1 MAFCAQNDRVAIHE
15 VMEQQTVTIAKA
27 GIHAALNA
35 RCSVIAA
42 ANPIYGQYDKS
53 RRPQENI
60 GLPDSLLSRFDLLF
74 IVLDQLDP
82 ALDRRLSEHVIR
94 SHQYRRPGTVMEP
107 EPLNQQST
115 LNLDD
120 SNDNNTPVDTPV
132 WLRSGNS
139 YTDVSARRGS
149 NDVLTKDFLR
159 KYIHF
164 AKRIQ
169 PVLSEEAID
178 RISSAYATMRA
189 QQSRKN
195 LPITARTLETVIRL
209 STAAAKIRLS
219 QSVEVEDVETA
230 IELLNFVL
238 FHEIGS
244 QESKAQHVDSVN
256 SSSTANA
263 EDDATSTEGEEI
275 ELDESN
281 MGTESTVDQSLLQA
295 AVKVIATQRQID
307 TISIAEFAVL
317 LKENSSARFDHSEL
331 TSVLQNL
338 EQSNHVSF
346 AVFPFSLNLTPFIS
360 RSCLMIS
367 RSS

>member
-1 MAFCAQNDRVAIHE
+1 
-15 VMEQQTVTIAKA
+15 MEQQTVTIAKA

-82 ALDRRLSEHVIR
+82 AVDRKLSEHVIR
-94 SHQYRRPGTVMEP
+94 SHQYRRPGTIMEP
-107 EPLNQQST
+107 EPLNQQSS

-120 SNDNNTPVDTPV
+120 SHDNNAPVDTPV

-139 YTDVSARRGS
+139 YTDVASRRGDH
-149 NDVLTKDFLR
+149 DVLTKEFLR

-169 PVLSEEAID
+169 PTLSDDAIE
-178 RISSAYATMRA
+178 RISNAYAGMRA

-195 LPITARTLETVIRL
+195 LPITARTLETIIRL
-209 STAAAKIRLS
+209 STAAAKVRLS
-219 QSVEVEDVETA
+219 QSVDDEDVEVA

-244 QESKAQHVDSVN
+244 QDSKNIAVSTSNESVKSLN
-256 SSSTANA
+256 IA
-263 EDDATSTEGEEI
+263 EEDATSTEGDDIDISSVQPLSEELYQGAMKI
-275 ELDESN
+275 LASN
-281 MGTESTVDQSLLQA
+281 RS
-295 AVKVIATQRQID
+295 ID
-307 TISIAEFAVL
+307 TIEISQFDHLLRSQVSQNFDHQQLSAVL
-317 LKENSSARFDHSEL
+317 Q
-331 TSVLQNL
+331 VL
-338 EQSNHVSF
+338 EQANHVSLLIQSYI
-346 AVFPFSLNLTPFIS
+346 AIL
-360 RSCLMIS
+360 
-367 RSS
+367 

>member
-1 MAFCAQNDRVAIHE
+1 
-15 VMEQQTVTIAKA
+15 MEQQTVTIAKA

-120 SNDNNTPVDTPV
+120 SNDNNAPVDTPV

-139 YTDVSARRGS
+139 YTDVSARRGT

-169 PVLSEEAID
+169 PVLSEDAIE
-178 RISSAYATMRA
+178 RISNAYAGMRA
-189 QQSRKN
+189 HQSRKN

-209 STAAAKIRLS
+209 STAAAKVRLS
-219 QSVEVEDVETA
+219 QSVDVEDVETA

-244 QESKAQHVDSVN
+244 QESKQTPVAPTTMASAN
-256 SSSTANA
+256 SD
-263 EDDATSTEGEEI
+263 DDATSTEGEEI
-275 ELDESN
+275 LTEEAAADSAVHDEALYQGAMKVLANNRNLDT
-281 MGTESTVDQSLLQA
+281 MD
-295 AVKVIATQRQID
+295 
-307 TISIAEFAVL
+307 ISEFAEL
-317 LKENSSARFDHSEL
+317 LKSQVSKVFDNQQL
-331 TSVLQNL
+331 TSVLLAL
-338 EQSNHVSF
+338 EHANHVSAKYSF
-346 AVFPFSLNLTPFIS
+346 CSKMLF
-360 RSCLMIS
+360 
-367 RSS
+367 